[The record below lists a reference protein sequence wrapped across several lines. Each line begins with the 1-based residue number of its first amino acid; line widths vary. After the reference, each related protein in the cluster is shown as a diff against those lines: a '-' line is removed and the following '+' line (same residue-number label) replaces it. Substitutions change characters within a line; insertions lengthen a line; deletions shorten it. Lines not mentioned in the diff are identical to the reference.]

1 MGDVLRRNADGSYD
15 FVDRRKYLIKSGGEN
30 IYPAEIEQVLLASPR
45 VAEAVVVRRADP
57 RWGEV
62 PIAFVAARDPG
73 LTEAEVLS
81 LCRGRIAGYKVPKAV
96 RFLPEAEFPR
106 STSGKVQRHL
116 LEARLQQAA
125 DTDLKGNA

>member
-1 MGDVLRRNADGSYD
+1 
-15 FVDRRKYLIKSGGEN
+15 
-30 IYPAEIEQVLLASPR
+30 
-45 VAEAVVVRRADP
+45 
-57 RWGEV
+57 
-62 PIAFVAARDPG
+62 
-73 LTEAEVLS
+73 VLS

-125 DTDLKGNA
+125 DTDLKGDA